1 MVNKKNSK
9 TKITPFQE
17 EQLKAAKRVKEY
29 KLSCEANV
37 VSIFYKNPE
46 LLYDY
51 DLKLEDISENA
62 WRVYYQIAYDIV
74 VKEKKPS
81 LDELTVGFYLEKHDK
96 LKEKYDEYAKIILD
110 EINNHFYKISK
121 FVK

>member
-1 MVNKKNSK
+1 MVNKKDSK

-46 LLYDY
+46 LLYNSKIFQKM
-51 DLKLEDISENA
+51 LGESIT
-62 WRVYYQIAYDIV
+62 R
-74 VKEKKPS
+74 S
-81 LDELTVGFYLEKHDK
+81 LM
-96 LKEKYDEYAKIILD
+96 IL
-110 EINNHFYKISK
+110 
-121 FVK
+121 